1 VKCPRLGT
9 KWSES
14 LCNCILVLAK
24 ILKIGSNLPVS
35 FAGRNSVSDVR
46 LGGLVVC
53 LLIAVRN
60 SRHGPGEGNVNKV
73 VLERKR

>member
-1 VKCPRLGT
+1 VKCPGLRT

-14 LCNCILVLAK
+14 LCNCRLVLAK
-24 ILKIGSNLPVS
+24 ILKIGSNFPVS
-35 FAGRNSVSDVR
+35 FAGRNRVSDVR
-46 LGGLVVC
+46 LGDLVVY

-60 SRHGPGEGNVNKV
+60 SKHGPGKRNVNKV